1 VPLNAGDRLVGTL
14 EAGQTIADSFV
25 KNDVELLQLI
35 AGQAAVALRNA
46 LLYEEKEK
54 HVAEL
59 SGLASLSLAVGVSL
73 DLRELFGRL
82 VKSIVPLF
90 EVDIRLYR
98 EQPGHS
104 RIIAGNCVGEV
115 KNDDQ
120 VSRIEKETGR
130 ISEHDRIEPER
141 VWGVAASI
149 LPGI

>member
-1 VPLNAGDRLVGTL
+1 MMSRQLAETYGVRNGDIL
-14 EAGQTIADSFV
+14 EIDIGGYQKQIIVT
-25 KNDVELLQLI
+25 
-35 AGQAAVALRNA
+35 A
-46 LLYEEKEK
+46 LL
-54 HVAEL
+54 
-59 SGLASLSLAVGVSL
+59 
-73 DLRELFGRL
+73 DL
-82 VKSIVPLF
+82 K
-90 EVDIRLYR
+90 DNRLYR

-104 RIIAGNCVGEV
+104 RIIAGNCVWEV